1 VGAAKRLVVKVGSA
15 VLSKGDIGLH
25 RPTLERISRE
35 LSALREEGREIV
47 LVSSGAILAGMGRLG
62 LGERPGS
69 IPLKQAAAA
78 VGQSLLMRHYEEAFD
93 PYGQRV
99 AQLLL
104 TQEDFRS
111 RPRYLNARNT
121 LFTLLHLGVLPIINE
136 NDTVSVEEIRFGDND
151 NLSALV
157 ATLVGAD
164 LLVILTDLDGLYTA
178 DPRRDPNA
186 SLITRVPRRS
196 ADVSFWA
203 ADSGTGLGTGGMVTK
218 MEAARRAAASGIP
231 TIIANGL
238 VEGILARILRGE
250 AVGTLVQ
257 ASSSRMRSRKRWLAF
272 ATQPRGRIAVDI
284 GAKEALIRGGKS
296 LLPSGVVSASGALMI
311 LCTWRAGRYL
321 GNGHGLG
328 IALLILSGGFL
339 RILAGHLEVYAFVLA
354 AAAAFLWSSL
364 AFQSGRGHW
373 ATPCLALGFAVW
385 LHPSALAL
393 VPSLVFLLHSAE
405 GSRPLKRVVLGLVIA
420 SLPWLLFAPVLLS
433 ASHHDA
439 LEQSREVFLQ
449 VLGLSDDPKTVH
461 RWVRGWGGGPGVGTD
476 YVFLSLP
483 HLKYLVNAFHLLCA
497 WAAPALLL
505 LVSRPTRFLSTP
517 TARFLT
523 AASLPL
529 VAYALVLR
537 PVWGPFD
544 WDLFSITGLFLA
556 SLSAHLLAT
565 SLSETTFR
573 HVVVWL
579 AGFNLLFVGLP
590 LLAVGFVPALAAGP
604 FALEASDPE
613 MMIDPTSPRF
623 SEIAPWL

>member
-1 VGAAKRLVVKVGSA
+1 MSRTEAISPDLRATAVRAAKRLVVKVGSA

-25 RPTLERISRE
+25 RPTLERVSRE

-47 LVSSGAILAGMGRLG
+47 LVSSGAILAGMGRLR

-178 DPRRDPNA
+178 DPRRDPSA
-186 SLITRVPRRS
+186 SLITQVPRRS
-196 ADVSFWA
+196 ADVCFWA

-218 MEAARRAAASGIP
+218 VEAARRAAASGIP

-250 AVGTLVQ
+250 AVGTLFQ

-296 LLPSGVVSASGALMI
+296 LLPSGVVSS
-311 LCTWRAGRYL
+311 
-321 GNGHGLG
+321 
-328 IALLILSGGFL
+328 SGGFEGGEVVSL
-339 RILAGHLEVYAFVLA
+339 CDPAGEEFARGVANYDAEQVERIKGLK
-354 AAAAFLWSSL
+354 SS
-364 AFQSGRGHW
+364 QI
-373 ATPCLALGFAVW
+373 
-385 LHPSALAL
+385 
-393 VPSLVFLLHSAE
+393 E
-405 GSRPLKRVVLGLVIA
+405 GVLGSKPFDEVVHRDNLVI
-420 SLPWLLFAPVLLS
+420 
-433 ASHHDA
+433 
-439 LEQSREVFLQ
+439 LER
-449 VLGLSDDPKTVH
+449 
-461 RWVRGWGGGPGVGTD
+461 
-476 YVFLSLP
+476 
-483 HLKYLVNAFHLLCA
+483 
-497 WAAPALLL
+497 
-505 LVSRPTRFLSTP
+505 
-517 TARFLT
+517 
-523 AASLPL
+523 
-529 VAYALVLR
+529 
-537 PVWGPFD
+537 
-544 WDLFSITGLFLA
+544 
-556 SLSAHLLAT
+556 
-565 SLSETTFR
+565 
-573 HVVVWL
+573 
-579 AGFNLLFVGLP
+579 
-590 LLAVGFVPALAAGP
+590 
-604 FALEASDPE
+604 
-613 MMIDPTSPRF
+613 
-623 SEIAPWL
+623 